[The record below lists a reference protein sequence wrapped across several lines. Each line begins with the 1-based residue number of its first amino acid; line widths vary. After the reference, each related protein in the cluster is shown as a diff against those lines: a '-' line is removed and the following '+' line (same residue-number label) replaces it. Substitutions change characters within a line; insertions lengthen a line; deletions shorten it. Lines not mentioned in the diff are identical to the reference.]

1 MDRPESPTKPRSGHL
16 PDTRLKSY
24 YLKELADI
32 RVAEGELFN
41 RLDNP
46 NF

>member
-1 MDRPESPTKPRSGHL
+1 VSPTKPGTGHL

-24 YLKELADI
+24 YLTELADI
-32 RVAEGELFN
+32 HVAERELYN

-46 NF
+46 NT